1 LTGKMAVGLLLGM
14 ECLLYIC
21 TKYIFYLDNENHSP
35 DKEVI
40 KLISFLIEGNLAV
53 WSYTGWL
60 KGILFF
66 GKYGCGSLYL
76 YFSRFP

>member
-1 LTGKMAVGLLLGM
+1 MALGLLLGM
-14 ECLLYIC
+14 ECLLYVC

-40 KLISFLIEGNLAV
+40 RLISFLI
-53 WSYTGWL
+53 
-60 KGILFF
+60 F